1 MKRKSFANLNSR
13 YDVKKSAAA
22 DENLF
27 RWTLFEIQYE
37 STVEPKKITHVFH
50 VNTLQIWRISDIC
63 LHNFHYVN
71 TQIWH
76 YLPINGTVKVIY
88 LQLDCETDTKR

>member
-27 RWTLFEIQYE
+27 RRTLFEIQYE
-37 STVEPKKITHVFH
+37 STVE
-50 VNTLQIWRISDIC
+50 QIWRISDIC
-63 LHNFHYVN
+63 LHNFHHVN